1 MWNNP
6 MIKNILHTIIIGS
19 TIIFLCGTT
28 KAQPMKMSVDDR
40 VKLLTEQLSLSKLQ
54 ADSVR
59 IIYQRADSLRT
70 KLFESRQG
78 DRTGMRE
85 SMRIIQDSADVKVE
99 ILLTKEQKEKFS
111 ELRKQRQQRRG
122 PPPESRPNRE

>member
-1 MWNNP
+1 MRNNLI
-6 MIKNILHTIIIGS
+6 IKTILLTVTVGAM
-19 TIIFLCGTT
+19 IIFLGGTT
-28 KAQPMKMSVDDR
+28 QAQPMRMSVDER

-59 IIYQRADSLRT
+59 IIYQHADSLRT

-111 ELRKQRQQRRG
+111 EIRKQRQQRRA
-122 PPPESRPNRE
+122 PPPESPPNRE

>member
-1 MWNNP
+1 MRNNP
-6 MIKNILHTIIIGS
+6 IIKTILLTVTIGAM
-19 TIIFLCGTT
+19 IIFLGGTT
-28 KAQPMKMSVDDR
+28 KAQPMRMSVVDR
-40 VKLLTEQLSLSKLQ
+40 VKLLTEQLSLTKSQ
-54 ADSVR
+54 ADSVLKFYR
-59 IIYQRADSLRT
+59 HADSLRT

-111 ELRKQRQQRRG
+111 EIRKQRQQRRA

>member
-1 MWNNP
+1 MRNNLI
-6 MIKNILHTIIIGS
+6 IKTILLTVTVGAM
-19 TIIFLCGTT
+19 IIFLGGTT
-28 KAQPMKMSVDDR
+28 QAQPMRMSVDER

-59 IIYQRADSLRT
+59 IIYQHADSLRT

-85 SMRIIQDSADVKVE
+85 SMRIIQDSADAKVE

-111 ELRKQRQQRRG
+111 GIRKQRQQRRA
-122 PPPESRPNRE
+122 PSPESPPNR